1 MQEVPFTQAP
11 SSARGLSSQSFLT
24 VCGRRRLAI
33 VLPSISVALVTLT
46 GCTDTRISVQELA
59 QREQAI
65 VNATPVEVQ
74 PQNLGLTELRPY
86 QVGPGDVLNVAING
100 LPVEGAA
107 PAAAPG
113 PLHVRVHP
121 DGKIALPLVGEVHVA
136 GLTLAGV
143 EEAITAA
150 YVPNY
155 VKTVAIFVE
164 VATADEPTTVIVRGA
179 AGIPGLVTLKN
190 NQRNIIYAVSLAGG
204 FGPTASGGV
213 RVQPIRPDQPAAVY
227 NLTDVNDVRRAL
239 LAAPLQ
245 SGDMIVVEAEQIS
258 AVYVTGLVNIQGAIP
273 VPPGS
278 KLSLVRAIAHAGGLR
293 DFLEPREATLWRRL
307 PDGSDVRVKL
317 NIADMIALKQPDID
331 LLPGDVIDVPHTL
344 ETRAREWAMTNLKFG
359 PFGVGVSYDPVQYAL
374 FQSAASNN
382 NNTAGLGQ
390 VLRDSIIYN
399 ATSAAFKNTP
409 PALVP

>member
-278 KLSLVRAIAHAGGLR
+278 KLSLVRAIAHAGGLQ
-293 DFLEPREATLWRRL
+293 DFLEQREATLWRRL